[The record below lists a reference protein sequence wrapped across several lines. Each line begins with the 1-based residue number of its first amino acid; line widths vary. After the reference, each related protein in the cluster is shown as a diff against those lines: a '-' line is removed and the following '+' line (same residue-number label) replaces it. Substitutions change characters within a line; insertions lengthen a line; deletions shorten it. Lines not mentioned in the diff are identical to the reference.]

1 MRQVWGGRCFLRI
14 EALLLVLCGLGT
26 ALGQPGSRELAWALK
41 YDPKT
46 LDPAMVDDQAS
57 ETVRYLT
64 AGVLLRFDRKTQE
77 VVPGLAE
84 RYEVSADGRMVTLHL
99 RSGLMFSDGSALT
112 AADAVWSLRRVLD
125 PATAAPVAEE
135 FGAGVKV
142 DAPDAAT
149 VRVLLPKRVVAI
161 AKVFDE
167 VAIEPA
173 NRAGAPGGSQSRVT
187 SGPFTVAEWKR
198 GEYVRLARNPHYWR
212 RDGSGRA
219 LPYLEAIR
227 LDVLANPEQN
237 ELRFVR
243 GQYGLL
249 ESVTADDFKV
259 LTAKAPGSVKD
270 LGPTLNTEQM
280 WFNEAEGGG
289 LPVWERK
296 WFQSRGFRM
305 AVSMALKR
313 EDMVRIAYDG
323 HATVASGFISPA
335 NVAWYDAA
343 VRPVREDVAG
353 ALNLLG
359 QEGFRQ
365 QGGKLLDRDGHAVR
379 FSLLTNAGNR
389 SREKMAALIQQD
401 LAAIGIEVNLV
412 TLDFPALIERLMH
425 TQTYEAALLGLSN
438 VEPDPSTMEN
448 IWLSSSP
455 NHQWNPGEKTPA
467 TAWEAELDKLM
478 AVQAA
483 AGNMTE
489 RKRAVDRV
497 QEIVAEEQPFLYLV
511 YPNALY
517 GVSPKLEGVQLTVLQ
532 PGVVSAI
539 ETMRWSG
546 R

>member
-1 MRQVWGGRCFLRI
+1 MRVQRRVT
-14 EALLLVLCGLGT
+14 ALLLVAG
-26 ALGQPGSRELAWALK
+26 ALAQARVQAQARPDELAWALK

-46 LDPAMVDDQAS
+46 LDPAMVDDQSS
-57 ETVRYLT
+57 ETVRFLT
-64 AGVLLRFDRKTQE
+64 AGVLLRFDRRTQE

-84 RYEVSADGRMVTLHL
+84 RYEISPDGRVVTLHL
-99 RSGLMFSDGSALT
+99 RAGLLFSDGSPLT

-125 PATAAPVAEE
+125 PATAAPIAEE
-135 FGAGVKV
+135 FGPGAKAE
-142 DAPDAAT
+142 APDVAT
-149 VRVLLPKRVVAI
+149 VRLILPKRVVEI

-173 NRAGAPGGSQSRVT
+173 NRPSQSRVT
-187 SGPFTVAEWKR
+187 SGPFNVAEWKR
-198 GEYVRLARNPHYWR
+198 GESVRLVRNPHYWR
-212 RDGSGRA
+212 RDASGRA
-219 LPYLEAIR
+219 LPYLESIR
-227 LDVLANPEQN
+227 LDVRANPEAN
-237 ELRFVR
+237 ELRFLR

-249 ESVTADDFKV
+249 DSVTADDFK
-259 LTAKAPGSVKD
+259 LLAAKAPGAVKD

-280 WFNEAEGGG
+280 WFNQADAPS
-289 LPVWERK
+289 LPAWEKK
-296 WFQSRGFRM
+296 WFQSRAFRM
-305 AVSMALKR
+305 AISMALKR

-323 HATVASGFISPA
+323 HATVASGFVSPA
-335 NVAWYDAA
+335 NTLWHDAA
-343 VRPVREDVAG
+343 IHPVKEDLGA

-365 QGGKLLDRDGHAVR
+365 AGGKLIDRDGHPVR

-467 TAWEAELDKLM
+467 TPWEAELDRLM
-478 AVQAA
+478 DAQAA
-483 AGNMTE
+483 AANQAE

-517 GVSPKLEGVQLTVLQ
+517 AVSPKLEGVVLTVLQ
-532 PGVVSAI
+532 PGVVSDI
-539 ETMRWSG
+539 EAMRWSG

>member
-1 MRQVWGGRCFLRI
+1 MRVAGTI
-14 EALLLVLCGLGT
+14 AVALLVLLAGAGF
-26 ALGQPGSRELAWALK
+26 GQAGSNELAWALK

-57 ETVRYLT
+57 ETVRFLT

-77 VVPGLAE
+77 VVPALAE
-84 RYEVSADGRMVTLHL
+84 RYEVSADGRVVTLHL
-99 RSGLMFSDGSALT
+99 RGGLTFSDGSALT
-112 AADAVWSLRRVLD
+112 ANDAVWSLRRVLD
-125 PATAAPVAEE
+125 PTTAAPVAEE
-135 FGAGVKV
+135 FGAGAKV
-142 DAPDAAT
+142 EAPDAST

-173 NRAGAPGGSQSRVT
+173 NRPSQGRVT

-198 GEYVRLARNPHYWR
+198 GEFVRLARNPHYWR
-212 RDGSGRA
+212 HDAGGRA
-219 LPYLEAIR
+219 MPYFEAVR

-237 ELRFVR
+237 ELRFLR
-243 GQYGLL
+243 GQYGVL
-249 ESVTADDFKV
+249 ESVTADDFKA
-259 LTAKAPGSVKD
+259 LAAKARGSVKD

-280 WFNEAEGGG
+280 WFNEAAVAP
-289 LPVWERK
+289 LPAWEK
-296 WFQSRGFRM
+296 AWFQSRGFRM
-305 AVSMALKR
+305 AVSLALKR

-323 HATVASGFISPA
+323 HATVASGFVSPA
-335 NVAWYDAA
+335 NTLWRDAG
-343 VRPVREDVAG
+343 VRLMREDRTA

-365 QGGKLLDRDGHAVR
+365 VGGKLVDREGHPVR

-389 SREKMAALIQQD
+389 AREKMAALIQQD
-401 LAAIGIEVNLV
+401 LAALGIEMNLV

-425 TQTYEAALLGLSN
+425 TQNYEAALLGLSN
-438 VEPDPSTMEN
+438 VQPDPSTMEN

-467 TAWEAELDKLM
+467 TPWEAEIDKLM
-478 AVQAA
+478 AAQAS
-483 AGNMTE
+483 AGNQVE

-497 QEIVAEEQPFLYLV
+497 QEIVAEEQPFIYLV

-517 GVSPKLEGVQLTVLQ
+517 GVAPKLEGVELTVLQ
-532 PGVVSAI
+532 PGVVSNI
-539 ETMRWSG
+539 EAMHWSG
-546 R
+546 H

>member
-1 MRQVWGGRCFLRI
+1 MA
-14 EALLLVLCGLGT
+14 ALLVVFVAGAAC
-26 ALGQPGSRELAWALK
+26 AQARPNELAWALK

-46 LDPAMVDDQAS
+46 LDPAVVDDQAS
-57 ETVRYLT
+57 ETIRFLT
-64 AGVLLRFDRKTQE
+64 AGVLLRFDRRTQE
-77 VVPGLAE
+77 VVPALAE
-84 RYEVSADGRMVTLHL
+84 RYEVSADGRVVTLHL
-99 RSGLMFSDGSALT
+99 RAGLQFSDGAPLT
-112 AADAVWSLRRVLD
+112 ANDAAWSLRRVLD

-135 FGAGVKV
+135 FGPGVKV
-142 DAPDAAT
+142 EVPDAAT

-173 NRAGAPGGSQSRVT
+173 NRASASGGSQSRVT

-198 GEYVRLARNPHYWR
+198 GEYVRLVRNPHYWR
-212 RDGSGRA
+212 HDASGRA
-219 LPYLEAIR
+219 LPYLETIR
-227 LDVLANPEQN
+227 LEVLANPEQN
-237 ELRFVR
+237 ELRFLR

-249 ESVTADDFKV
+249 DSVTADDFKA
-259 LTAKAPGSVKD
+259 LAAKAPGGLKD

-280 WFNEAEGGG
+280 WFNQADVAA

-323 HATVASGFISPA
+323 HATVASGFVSPA
-335 NVAWYDAA
+335 NVAWHDAA
-343 VRPVREDVAG
+343 VRPVKEDRAA

-365 QGGKLLDRDGHAVR
+365 QGGKLLDREGHPVR

-412 TLDFPALIERLMH
+412 TLDFPAMIERLMH
-425 TQTYEAALLGLSN
+425 TQNYEAALLGLSN

-467 TAWEAELDKLM
+467 TMWEAELDKLM
-478 AVQAA
+478 AAQAA
-483 AGNMTE
+483 AGNMAE
-489 RKRAVDRV
+489 RRRAVDRV
-497 QEIVAEEQPFLYLV
+497 QEIVAEQQPFIYLV

-517 GVSPKLEGVQLTVLQ
+517 GVSPKLEGGALTVLQ
-532 PGVVSAI
+532 PGVVSEI
-539 ETMRWSG
+539 ETMHWSG